1 MIMVAIAVILQIIIF
16 EKIRRTVIPSL
27 IPMKLTVMKSVEES
41 VPMKYLGV
49 LKHSKSLLFKTK

>member
-49 LKHSKSLLFKTK
+49 LKHLVKEFSF

>member
-27 IPMKLTVMKSVEES
+27 IPMILTVMKSVEES

-49 LKHSKSLLFKTK
+49 LKHLVKESSF

>member
-27 IPMKLTVMKSVEES
+27 IPMILTVMKSVEES